1 MQITVTGRHLDVGQ
15 ALRQHVED
23 ELDAAVSKYFDNAM
37 DATVTFNKTGAFI
50 HAEISVHVGRGIL
63 VQSSAESDEA
73 YAAFSGSLDRI
84 AKRLR
89 RYKRRLRD
97 HHNAMARDVESQQA
111 QQYILASEA
120 EPDAAEDNEGESDA
134 GEPAIIAEMVMD
146 VPSLSVSEAVL
157 RMGLTDQPAFMFR
170 NRAHGGLNMIYRRAD
185 GNIGWVDPRG
195 TRENTK

>member
-23 ELDAAVSKYFDNAM
+23 ELETAVSKYFEKAM
-37 DATVTFNKTGAFI
+37 DATVTLTKTGAFI

-63 VQSSAESDEA
+63 VQSNAESGDP
-73 YAAFSGSLDRI
+73 YGAFAGSLDRI

-97 HHNAMARDVESQQA
+97 HHNAMAHDIESQQA
-111 QQYILASEA
+111 QQYILAGGEETVSAGDNDGEA
-120 EPDAAEDNEGESDA
+120 AA
-134 GEPAIIAEMVMD
+134 GEPAIIAEMAMD
-146 VPSLSVSEAVL
+146 VPSLSVGEAVM
-157 RMGLTDQPAFMFR
+157 RMDLADQPAFMFR